1 MLFSSASDFVIYI
14 VTHFPFV
21 YVCPP
26 FGVLSSLSTCLFTSL
41 PQSCLSGVSLF
52 SLHEYICSPICSP
65 VPVFSH
71 FLVPFPFIPLTGI
84 NRKQSFSA
92 LLYRTLLLLWRNSD
106 QDFFRKLLSFSGFH
120 LCHDLLRSCHSISIR
135 LMFSLWTGPLQHL
148 HSSLCV
154 HFAVTSHTFG

>member
-65 VPVFSH
+65 VPVFSPFMFLCSSPISFV
-71 FLVPFPFIPLTGI
+71 FLVCHVSMSVSPQYKCQAFYFD
-84 NRKQSFSA
+84 R
-92 LLYRTLLLLWRNSD
+92 LLCYVYYVW
-106 QDFFRKLLSFSGFH
+106 FCFHCLLSQTVFSCVTEVFLSNPNL
-120 LCHDLLRSCHSISIR
+120 LCISY
-135 LMFSLWTGPLQHL
+135 LCLPVFSLM
-148 HSSLCV
+148 SSL
-154 HFAVTSHTFG
+154 FPL